1 MCLAPHHRGHRVG
14 YNWCTHYSQAGGAGR
29 GSLGVKVQSL
39 EGRWGRLVRWALISK
54 LCSVLGPGE

>member
-1 MCLAPHHRGHRVG
+1 MG